1 MPDMRA
7 EHRAGPCQSHF
18 ARAGRLFRLLQPLLQ
33 FDAITHRG
41 ETPLLHKLPTLQPAC
56 LAMAGR
62 DQGGLA
68 MSTTTVRNEKTHGK
82 RRPRPLTARQERLFF
97 GALFAIAA
105 LVQVG
110 VVWAQI
116 IR

>member
-1 MPDMRA
+1 M
-7 EHRAGPCQSHF
+7 
-18 ARAGRLFRLLQPLLQ
+18 GRLFRLLQPLLQ
-33 FDAITHRG
+33 FDAIAHRG
-41 ETPLLHKLPTLQPAC
+41 EIPLLHKLPTLHSAC
-56 LAMAGR
+56 VAMAGEFKG
-62 DQGGLA
+62 DLV
-68 MSTTTVRNEKTHGK
+68 MSTTTVQNEKTHGK
-82 RRPRPLTARQERLFF
+82 RRPRPLTATQERLFF

>member
-1 MPDMRA
+1 
-7 EHRAGPCQSHF
+7 
-18 ARAGRLFRLLQPLLQ
+18 
-33 FDAITHRG
+33 
-41 ETPLLHKLPTLQPAC
+41 
-56 LAMAGR
+56 
-62 DQGGLA
+62 
-68 MSTTTVRNEKTHGK
+68 MSTVQNAEMQAK
-82 RRPRPLTARQERLFF
+82 RRSRPLTAMQERLFF